1 MAARRR
7 ERQSRGMSQDLG
19 FGRLI
24 YREPV
29 DCGSNSNKV
38 RGFSAKTCSTNLQ
51 QICSV
56 VDTVLVPKGPDNL
69 VFEYIFGIVDMWS

>member
-1 MAARRR
+1 VARRR

-24 YREPV
+24 YRESV

-38 RGFSAKTCSTNLQ
+38 RGVSAKMCSINLQ

-56 VDTVLVPKGPDNL
+56 VDTVLAPKGPDNL
-69 VFEYIFGIVDMWS
+69 FLNIF